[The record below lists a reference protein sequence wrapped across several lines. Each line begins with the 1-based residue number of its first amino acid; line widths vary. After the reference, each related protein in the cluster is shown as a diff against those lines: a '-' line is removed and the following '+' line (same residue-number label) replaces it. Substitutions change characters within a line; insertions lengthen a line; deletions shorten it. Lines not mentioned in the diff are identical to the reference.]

1 MWYVCSLSAIMLVEE
16 DISRFL
22 RPRDEVELFEWVE
35 RGWGDDINVLRQ
47 QLAIVRTPM
56 KLVVSGI
63 RSRYMAIAERLLY
76 HVC

>member
-1 MWYVCSLSAIMLVEE
+1 MLVEE

-47 QLAIVRTPM
+47 QLATVRTPM
-56 KLVVSGI
+56 KLVV
-63 RSRYMAIAERLLY
+63 ERLLY